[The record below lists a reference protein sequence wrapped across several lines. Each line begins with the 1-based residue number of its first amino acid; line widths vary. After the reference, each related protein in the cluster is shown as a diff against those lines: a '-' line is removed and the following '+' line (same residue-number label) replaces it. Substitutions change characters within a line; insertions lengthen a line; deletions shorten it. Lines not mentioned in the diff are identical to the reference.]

1 MPTDMRK
8 TSNTPTSHLNEL
20 LLAAI
25 PYPKPDRPSP
35 CVVMGYQTMSH
46 ANLTATDPL
55 DGWKMISAKT
65 CQSVLGARTSTGPLA
80 NLLSYRLMN
89 ASQSAPYSRLTARQL
104 LLRFHWILGEGLHL
118 TCEYIV
124 SRFILFRHGDLPFRQ
139 SRSSNGR
146 PHFWSRHQRRP
157 LPTNL
162 SVRDSG
168 VPGAYR
174 REQDLRVWI
183 PIQNISVRI

>member
-1 MPTDMRK
+1 MRLAGHFLALGVDTPEGVLSFCAVELFGSTFHEDVFMPTDMQK

-20 LLAAI
+20 LLTAV

-65 CQSVLGARTSTGPLA
+65 CQSVLGARTSTGPLP

-118 TCEYIV
+118 T
-124 SRFILFRHGDLPFRQ
+124 
-139 SRSSNGR
+139 
-146 PHFWSRHQRRP
+146 
-157 LPTNL
+157 
-162 SVRDSG
+162 
-168 VPGAYR
+168 YR